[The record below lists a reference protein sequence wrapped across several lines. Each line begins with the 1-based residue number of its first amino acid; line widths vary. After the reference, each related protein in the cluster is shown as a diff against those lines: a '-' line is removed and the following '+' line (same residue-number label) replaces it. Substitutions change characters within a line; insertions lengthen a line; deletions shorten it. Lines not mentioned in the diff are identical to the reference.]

1 MSATASSHL
10 NANSLKS
17 SMAQVKSHGTS
28 STSAMKR
35 VDALQVGDSNGA
47 LTLRFF
53 VVLGFGA
60 LVFAFAQFLG
70 II

>member
-10 NANSLKS
+10 NASSLKS
-17 SMAQVKSHGTS
+17 TMAQVKSNGTS

-35 VDALQVGDSNGA
+35 VDALQIGDSNGT
-47 LTLRFF
+47 LTLRLF

>member
-10 NANSLKS
+10 NASSLKPIV
-17 SMAQVKSHGTS
+17 AQAKSHGTS
-28 STSAMKR
+28 SSSAMKR
-35 VDALQVGDSNGA
+35 VDAMQTGDSNGT

-53 VVLGFGA
+53 VVLGFGS

>member
-10 NANSLKS
+10 NASSLKPIA
-17 SMAQVKSHGTS
+17 AQARSCGTS
-28 STSAMKR
+28 STSVMKR
-35 VDALQVGDSNGA
+35 IDALQTGDSNGTF
-47 LTLRFF
+47 TLRLF
-53 VVLGFGA
+53 VVLGLGS